1 MSRWAELHDKTQTGN
16 AKRAGTFNKGLRRF
30 LKELKR
36 QEAEFRAENV
46 KHVNTRAHRVGRC
59 TCAV

>member
-1 MSRWAELHDKTQTGN
+1 MSRWVELHDKAQTGN

-30 LKELKR
+30 RQELKR

-46 KHVNTRAHRVGRC
+46 KHDRTRAHRQSRC
-59 TCAV
+59 ACQ